1 MDKRKVVVFDSG
13 VGGLTTLKYLS
24 EMLPGEDYY
33 YFGDYDNNPYGTKT
47 TKELQEILKKNITY
61 LASLNPKIIV
71 IACNTAGTQ
80 IEYLKTITDILMYE
94 PISVTADY
102 IKNNLKMKSDSNIL
116 LLATEFTV
124 KTGLYNEK
132 LPEYNVIGQSAQIL
146 VKLAEEHVND
156 YNIVNEITG
165 KYKDSVECVILGC
178 THFGYFEK
186 EIIES
191 TNCRNIVES
200 AKVLAIKVKEYLEFN
215 NLTNNNEKG
224 SINYIDHIE

>member
-47 TKELQEILKKNITY
+47 TKELQEILRKNIKY
-61 LASLNPKIIV
+61 LSSLNPKIIV

-102 IKNNLKMKSDSNIL
+102 IKNNLKMKKESNIL
-116 LLATEFTV
+116 LLATDFTV
-124 KTGLYNEK
+124 KTGLYEQK
-132 LPEYNVIGQSAQIL
+132 LSEYNVIGQSAQIL

-156 YNIVNEITG
+156 YDEVEKITG
-165 KYKDSVECVILGC
+165 KYRNSVDCVILGC

-191 TNCRNIVES
+191 TNCNNIVES
-200 AKVLAIKVKEYLEFN
+200 AKVLAIKVKEYLEEN
-215 NLTNNNEKG
+215 NLLNDNIKG
-224 SINYIDHIE
+224 SINYIEHIE

>member
-1 MDKRKVVVFDSG
+1 MDERKVVVFDSG

-47 TKELQEILKKNITY
+47 TKELQEILRKNIEY
-61 LASLNPKIIV
+61 LSSLNPKIIV

-102 IKNNLKMKSDSNIL
+102 IKNNLKMKKESNIL
-116 LLATEFTV
+116 LLATDFTV
-124 KTGLYNEK
+124 KTGLYEQK
-132 LPEYNVIGQSAQIL
+132 LSEYNVIGQSAQIL

-156 YNIVNEITG
+156 YAEVEKITG
-165 KYKDSVECVILGC
+165 KYRNSVDCVILGC

-186 EIIES
+186 EIVES
-191 TNCRNIVES
+191 TNCNNIVES
-200 AKVLAIKVKEYLEFN
+200 AKVLAIKVKEYLEEN
-215 NLTNNNEKG
+215 NLLNDNSKG
-224 SINYIDHIE
+224 SINYIEHIE

>member
-47 TKELQEILKKNITY
+47 TKELQEILRKNIKY
-61 LASLNPKIIV
+61 LSSLNPKIIV

-102 IKNNLKMKSDSNIL
+102 IKNNLKMKKESNIL
-116 LLATEFTV
+116 LLATDFTV
-124 KTGLYNEK
+124 KTGLYEQK
-132 LPEYNVIGQSAQIL
+132 LSEYNVIGQSAQIL

-156 YNIVNEITG
+156 YDEVEKITG
-165 KYKDSVECVILGC
+165 KYRNSVDCVILGC

-186 EIIES
+186 EIVES
-191 TNCRNIVES
+191 TNCNNIVES
-200 AKVLAIKVKEYLEFN
+200 AKVLAIKVKEYLEEN
-215 NLTNNNEKG
+215 NLLNDNIKG

>member
-33 YFGDYDNNPYGTKT
+33 YFGDYDNNPYGTKS
-47 TKELQEILKKNITY
+47 TKELQEILRKNIKY
-61 LASLNPKIIV
+61 LSSLNPKIIV

-102 IKNNLKMKSDSNIL
+102 IKNNLKMKKESNIL
-116 LLATEFTV
+116 LLATDFTV
-124 KTGLYNEK
+124 KTGLYEQK
-132 LPEYNVIGQSAQIL
+132 LSEYNVIGQSAQIL

-156 YNIVNEITG
+156 YAEVEKITG
-165 KYKDSVECVILGC
+165 KYRNSVDCVILGC

-186 EIIES
+186 EIVES
-191 TNCRNIVES
+191 TNCNNIVES
-200 AKVLAIKVKEYLEFN
+200 AKVLAIKVKEYLEEN
-215 NLTNNNEKG
+215 NLLNDNSKG
-224 SINYIDHIE
+224 SINYIEHIE

>member
-47 TKELQEILKKNITY
+47 TVELQAILKKNISY
-61 LASLNPKIIV
+61 LASLDPKIIV

-80 IEYLKTITDILMYE
+80 IEYLKTVTDILMYE

-102 IKNNLKMKSDSNIL
+102 IKNTLKMKEQSKIL

-124 KTGLYNEK
+124 KTGLYEQK
-132 LPEYNVIGQSAQIL
+132 LPDYQVIGQSAQIL
-146 VKLAEEHVND
+146 VKLAEAHEND
-156 YNIVNEITG
+156 YEVVDNITG
-165 KYKDSVECVILGC
+165 KYKDMVDGVILGC
-178 THFGYFEK
+178 THFGYFEN
-186 EIIES
+186 EIIKS
-191 TNCRNIVES
+191 TNCDNIIES
-200 AKVLAIKVKEYLEFN
+200 AKVLAVKVKDYLEAN
-215 NLTNNNEKG
+215 DLLNDNQKG
-224 SINYIDHIE
+224 SINYIEHIK

>member
-47 TKELQEILKKNITY
+47 TKELQEILRKNIKY
-61 LASLNPKIIV
+61 LSSLNPKIIV

-102 IKNNLKMKSDSNIL
+102 IKNNLKMKKESDIL
-116 LLATEFTV
+116 LLATDFTV
-124 KTGLYNEK
+124 KTGLYEQK
-132 LPEYNVIGQSAQIL
+132 LSEYNVIGQSAQIL

-156 YNIVNEITG
+156 YAEVEKITG
-165 KYKDSVECVILGC
+165 KYRNSVDCVILGC

-186 EIIES
+186 EIVES
-191 TNCRNIVES
+191 TNCNNIVES
-200 AKVLAIKVKEYLEFN
+200 AKVLAIKVKEYLEEN
-215 NLTNNNEKG
+215 NLLNDNIKG
-224 SINYIDHIE
+224 SINYIEHIE